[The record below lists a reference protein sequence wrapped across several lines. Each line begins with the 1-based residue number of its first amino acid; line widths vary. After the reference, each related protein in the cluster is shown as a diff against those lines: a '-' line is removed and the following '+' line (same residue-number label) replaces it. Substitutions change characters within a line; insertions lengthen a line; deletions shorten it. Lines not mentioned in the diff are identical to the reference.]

1 MADAMT
7 TTASLS
13 FDQTMWDRAIY
24 YALRPELYFDMF
36 ADVGVT
42 DAAPDKGATVTF
54 TKFTEMA
61 AATTPLSETVDID
74 AVALADSQTS
84 LTLAEYGNG
93 VNSTFRVR
101 ATSFIELNRPVAN
114 LIGFNAGI
122 SLDTL
127 ARDIMAAGTNVR
139 YPQATQARVNV
150 AATNVLTA
158 AHVRRSL
165 AELRTAN
172 VATFNGYYAG
182 VIHPYVSYDLRGETG
197 AAAWRDPH
205 TYSAPENI
213 WNGEIGAFEGIRFL
227 EASRAPYFADS
238 SNGAGAGGNV
248 DVFRT
253 MIFGRQ
259 AMAKAYSTYEGRG
272 ALPIVIMGPVV
283 DKLKRFQPVSW
294 HWFGKFGMFR
304 QEALYAWET
313 AATISNNTG
322 AGI

>member
-7 TTASLS
+7 ATTSLS
-13 FDQTMWDRAIY
+13 FDQVMWDRAIY

-42 DAAPDKGATVTF
+42 DASPDKGTSVTF

-61 AATTPLSETVDID
+61 AATTPLSEAVDID
-74 AVALADSQTS
+74 AVALADSQVS
-84 LTLAEYGNG
+84 LTLTEYGNG
-93 VNSTFRVR
+93 VNTTFRVR
-101 ATSFIELNRPVAN
+101 AASFIELNRPVAN

-122 SLDTL
+122 SIDTL

-150 AATNVLTA
+150 GATNILTA
-158 AHVRRSL
+158 AHVRRAL
-165 AELRTAN
+165 ADLRAAN

-182 VIHPYVSYDLRGETG
+182 IIHPHVSYDLRGETG

-205 TYSAPENI
+205 TYSEPGNI
-213 WNGEIGAFEGIRFL
+213 WNGEVGAFEGIRFL
-227 EASRAPYFADS
+227 EASRAPLFADAGDGLG
-238 SNGAGAGGNV
+238 GAGLI
-248 DVFRT
+248 DVYRT
-253 MIFGRQ
+253 MFFGRQ

-294 HWFGKFGMFR
+294 HWYGKYGLFR
-304 QEALYAWET
+304 QEALRAYET
-313 AATISNNTG
+313 ASSIGTNA
-322 AGI
+322 